1 MELRRARKYLRNV
14 RGGRPMSDGLSAAIL
29 DVSLRREQQ
38 IQIHAQTILIN
49 KIFRLNI
56 IYLLTTVLID
66 DMDKRKKLRLLLLQ
80 KKKLALLAAEAETNE
95 NQATTIRC

>member
-1 MELRRARKYLRNV
+1 
-14 RGGRPMSDGLSAAIL
+14 MSDGLSAAIL

-49 KIFRLNI
+49 KIFRLNIII

>member
-56 IYLLTTVLID
+56 IIIYLLTTILID
-66 DMDKRKKLRLLLLQ
+66 DMDRRKKQRISLMQ
-80 KKKLALLAAEAETNE
+80 KKRN
-95 NQATTIRC
+95 